1 MCMYVKILIIIL
13 LLNPLQYFV
22 SLWNRFH
29 LKCSEPSVEEVDITV
44 SVGVSSDLEEREAL
58 QDMERTPLQ

>member
-1 MCMYVKILIIIL
+1 MLIHPQRTKIETL
-13 LLNPLQYFV
+13 FFCG
-22 SLWNRFH
+22 NRFH

-44 SVGVSSDLEEREAL
+44 SVGVSSDLEERETL

>member
-1 MCMYVKILIIIL
+1 M
-13 LLNPLQYFV
+13 NYFLF

-44 SVGVSSDLEEREAL
+44 SVGVSSDLEEREVL